1 MARLPLALSRQTR
14 RAAVQLVVDRDHYD
28 EVVLGALS
36 SARVSVWIATANLKD
51 VHVEA
56 PIGTRAR
63 ARGRYL
69 SITERFEEMVRNG
82 VEIRLLHGALPSRP
96 YRESLSRHEGLV
108 PPRFEMR
115 HCPRVHL
122 KLIAVDGEYLYV
134 GSANFTGAGL
144 GARGDGRRNFEM
156 GFSSDD
162 DLLLDAAQSR
172 FERIW
177 SGKECGSCKLR
188 NECPRP
194 LDQPAPPLPRVAS
207 AKAARVRL
215 TTAKPRASRP
225 SRTGKPR

>member
-1 MARLPLALSRQTR
+1 MARLAPLASTSQIR
-14 RAAVQLVVDRDHYD
+14 RAGVQLVVDRDHYD
-28 EVVLGALS
+28 DVVIRALS

-63 ARGRYL
+63 ARGKYL
-69 SITERFEEMVRNG
+69 SITERFGELVRRG
-82 VEIRLLHGALPSRP
+82 VEIRVLHGAAPSRP
-96 YRESLSRHEGLV
+96 YRESLARQGDLA
-108 PPRFEMR
+108 PPAFEMR

-122 KLIAVDGEYLYV
+122 KLIAVDGAYLYV

-172 FERIW
+172 FDRIW
-177 SGKECGSCKLR
+177 TGKECGSCKLR
-188 NECPRP
+188 SECPRP
-194 LDQPAPPLPRVAS
+194 LDRAAPS
-207 AKAARVRL
+207 RVRL
-215 TTAKPRASRP
+215 AKPKTRASRP
-225 SRTGKPR
+225 PRAGKPR